1 MLIARET
8 NRNMSKQKS
17 WIQIFSEAY
26 PMARPYIALIVVIAI
41 STSPLIPNLYWRIAA
56 LSILASTLLLLL
68 FDLFKEIN
76 KRLDKIDSNLDVDEP
91 PTFESF
97 TNILPEIKSILFERL
112 KENRDVNIKII
123 AVSAQFSWR
132 NLVEDTIPNL
142 INIGN
147 KSPKISIKLL
157 IIEPE
162 MLRQWGQKKLK
173 MDAERTLKGIPIIAE
188 KLKTEIDEGRLEF
201 EVLLYDNIPHWHGV
215 MIDDEI
221 LFMGR
226 CKWNMRKKKKDLSVG
241 QKEYRL
247 FTKNDRFQGY
257 QRVELFE
264 NWFEAYTFRASI
276 LKKIKLKVTNNKLQ
290 NDNTP

>member
-1 MLIARET
+1 
-8 NRNMSKQKS
+8 MSKEKS
-17 WIQIFSEAY
+17 WIQIFTEAY
-26 PMARPYIALIVVIAI
+26 PKARPYIALIVVIAI
-41 STSPLIPNLYWRIAA
+41 STSPLIPNLYWRIVI

-68 FDLFKEIN
+68 FDLFKEVN

-112 KENRDVNIKII
+112 KENRDINIKII

-132 NLVEDTIPNL
+132 NLVEDTIPNV

-147 KSPKISIKLL
+147 KSPKITIKLL
-157 IIEPE
+157 IIEPA
-162 MLRQWGQKKLK
+162 LLHQWGQKKLK
-173 MDAERTLKGIPIIAE
+173 MDAERTLKGIPIISE

-221 LFMGR
+221 LFLGR
-226 CKWNMRKKKKDLSVG
+226 CKWNMYKKKKDLSVG

-247 FTKNDRFQGY
+247 FTKDDRFQGY
-257 QRVELFE
+257 QRVELFK

-276 LKKIKLKVTNNKLQ
+276 LKKIKKKPAANKVQ
-290 NDNTP
+290 NGNTP